1 MAGSGLDLGQ
11 TPKGSGL
18 PHFHPGWHQT
28 DKEMPA
34 GEETEGFPGK
44 LGIAMQSVSSSDST
58 AGQKSLQNCWQT
70 RTWCMSKT
78 GMVLPSLCPSCY
90 IKEARKVCQARMAG
104 SQSLK
109 WGQLKHDLDA
119 SVNRTTVVSMGKA
132 GRAAPEWLLR
142 DRREGQDV
150 RTARACHLSCRPSAL

>member
-58 AGQKSLQNCWQT
+58 AGQKKPSELLADTHLVHEQDRHGAAVSLSFLLHQ
-70 RTWCMSKT
+70 
-78 GMVLPSLCPSCY
+78 GG
-90 IKEARKVCQARMAG
+90 KEGWPG
-104 SQSLK
+104 SHGRQPVPEM
-109 WGQLKHDLDA
+109 G
-119 SVNRTTVVSMGKA
+119 TT
-132 GRAAPEWLLR
+132 E
-142 DRREGQDV
+142 
-150 RTARACHLSCRPSAL
+150 T